1 MTTTSR
7 RLLTLPGLLA
17 FLFVTQPAAAA
28 DNALSLKARAVLQT
42 HCFRCHGQDGAA
54 KGGFDYATHL
64 ERLVARNKVVAG
76 RPDESEL
83 YQRVSKG
90 EMPPASQKVRPT
102 PEEIALLRQWIES
115 GAAPVPATEGPRT
128 FVSESDTL
136 RLILDDLRGLPPRQR
151 RFSRYL
157 TLTNLYN
164 AGLSE
169 EELEATRRA
178 AVKLLNSL
186 SWHPRVSVPV
196 PIDTARTVL
205 RLDLRDYQ
213 WNARIWERLPALYP
227 YRLNNSSPEAKAVA
241 SFTGSELAHLRA
253 DWFLATV
260 SRPPLYQ
267 ELLQLPGSD
276 RELERLLRVDAVTDI
291 QEERVARAGFN
302 GSGVS
307 RNNRLI
313 ERHDAAYGA
322 YWRSYDFSDNA
333 EQQNLFDHPL
343 GPPPGPDAFIHAGGE
358 LIFNLPNGL
367 QAYLLVDGNGRRI
380 DRAPVEIVSDPRRPD
395 RVVETGLSCMSC
407 HNDGLIFKADQ
418 VRAHVKKNA
427 SAFRQADRESVE
439 AMYPPERKLRVFVQE
454 DIDRFEKAL
463 AKMGIRGADPDPI
476 SAAVLRYE
484 GVLDLPAAAA
494 EAGLPAEEF
503 GKRLRGSAALSRSL
517 GALQVKGGTVQR
529 STFQAAFP
537 DLARDFHLGDSPLS
551 AGEAVRP
558 AVPDVVP
565 PFAGHT
571 APAAAVAFAPDG
583 RQALSGGEDQTVR
596 LWDVASGREL
606 RRLTGHAQEVLA
618 VAFSADGQRG
628 ASGGKDRTL
637 RLWELGTGRQL
648 LVCEGHTDRVG
659 SVSFSA
665 DGRRLLSAGWDG
677 TVRLWDA
684 DTGKEVQR
692 LAGHEGRVTAA
703 VFTPDGKHVVSCG
716 YDKTVRL
723 WDLAT
728 GKEDRRFE
736 GHTREVFT
744 VAVSPDG
751 RLVLSGGNDRVVRL
765 WDRYTG
771 RELRRL
777 EGHAS
782 AVLAVAF
789 AADGHTAL
797 SGGSQYRGGDH
808 VIRLWDVDTGKELA
822 RYGGGAGV
830 TVWSMS
836 FTADGG
842 LALSGSADNTLR
854 LWKLSK

>member
-1 MTTTSR
+1 MTTRS
-7 RLLTLPGLLA
+7 LLLPVPGLLA
-17 FLFVTQPAAAA
+17 FLFATHAAAA

-42 HCFRCHGQDGAA
+42 HCFRCHGRDGAA
-54 KGGFDYATHL
+54 KGGFDYATQL

-76 RPDESEL
+76 QPEASEL

-90 EMPPASQKVRPT
+90 EMPPPGQKARPT
-102 PEEIALLRQWIES
+102 PEEIAVLRQWIEA
-115 GAAPVPATEGPRT
+115 GAAPVPAAEGPRA
-128 FVSESDTL
+128 FVSESDLL
-136 RLILDDLRGLPPRQR
+136 RLVLDDLRGLPPRQR

-164 AGLSE
+164 AGAAE
-169 EELEATRRA
+169 EELQATRYA
-178 AVKLLNSL
+178 AAKLLNSL

-196 PIDTARTVL
+196 AIDTARTVL

-213 WNARIWERLPALYP
+213 WSARTWERLPALYP
-227 YRLNNSSPEAKAVA
+227 YRIDHSSPEAKAIV
-241 SFTGSELAHLRA
+241 SFTGSELACLRA

-276 RELERLLRVDAVTDI
+276 RELERLLRVDTVTDI

-367 QAYLLVDGNGRRI
+367 QAYLLVDGGGRRI

-427 SAFRQADRESVE
+427 NAFRQADREAVE
-439 AMYPPERKLRVFVQE
+439 AIYPPERKFRALMQE
-454 DIDRFEKAL
+454 DVDRFEKAL
-463 AKMGIRGADPDPI
+463 AKMGIRGTDPDPI

-503 GKRLRGSAALSRSL
+503 GKRLRGSAALSRAL

-537 DLARDFHLGDSPLS
+537 DLVRDFHLGDSPLS

-558 AVPDVVP
+558 AIPDVVP
-565 PFAGHT
+565 AFAGHT
-571 APAAAVAFAPDG
+571 APASAVAFAPDG
-583 RQALSGGEDQTVR
+583 RRALSGGEDRTVR

-606 RRLTGHAQEVLA
+606 RRLTGHTQEVPA
-618 VAFSADGQRG
+618 VAFSADEQR
-628 ASGGKDRTL
+628 AVSGGKDRTL
-637 RLWELGTGRQL
+637 RLWEVTTGRQL
-648 LVCEGHTDRVG
+648 LVCEGHTDQVS
-659 SVSFSA
+659 SVAFSA
-665 DGRRLLSAGWDG
+665 DGRRLLSASWDG

-692 LAGHEGRVTAA
+692 LAGHAGRVSAA

-716 YDKTVRL
+716 HDKTVRL
-723 WDLAT
+723 WDLEA

-736 GHTREVFT
+736 GHTREVYA

-751 RLVLSGGNDRVVRL
+751 RLLLSGGNDRAVRL

-771 RELRRL
+771 KELRRL
-777 EGHAS
+777 EGHAG
-782 AVLAVAF
+782 AVIAVAF

-797 SGGSQYRGGDH
+797 SGSSQYRGAAP
-808 VIRLWDVDTGKELA
+808 VIRLWDVDSGKELA
-822 RYGGGAGV
+822 RYGGAGV
-830 TVWSMS
+830 TVWSMAFS
-836 FTADGG
+836 ADGG